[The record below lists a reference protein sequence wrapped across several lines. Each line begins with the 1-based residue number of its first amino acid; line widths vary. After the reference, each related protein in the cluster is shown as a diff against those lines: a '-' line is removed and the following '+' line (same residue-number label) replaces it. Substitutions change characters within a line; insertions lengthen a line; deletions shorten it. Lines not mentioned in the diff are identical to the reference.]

1 MADWRIMDLGNT
13 PLSFEIARN
22 VLMDPNNATKIFT
35 EAPYINPSG
44 GKAYLFQSPMP
55 LSKLHAKFDPYKFMY
70 LGKGF
75 NKEFAVMK
83 RYYHLKHKRTDLNKQ
98 LYNFQRHIYCLAT
111 DECDNTSSSLYLV
124 HYFGNDYL
132 LEDAIYRKG
141 APSVPVSNSS
151 AELNGDDVPSLIP
164 RTTQQSSYSNSTSIV
179 NNISAARADNTSDDE
194 ESLPSV
200 LANSKSDNSPS
211 QDYIST
217 SPLVPSAR
225 KRKIGNMLFS
235 RPERPSLDKR
245 MSITLNTGKPPAA
258 ELDTTDY
265 LFAMNMAARL
275 QQLPDEIKARA
286 KFQIA
291 TVFYEAEMKA
301 LNCPLND

>member
-22 VLMDPNNATKIFT
+22 VLTDLNNTSKILT

-75 NKEFAVMK
+75 NKEFAIMK

-111 DECDNTSSSLYLV
+111 DESDNTSSSLYLV

-141 APSVPVSNSS
+141 APAVPVSAPPA
-151 AELNGDDVPSLIP
+151 AEGNGDDVPSLIGLP
-164 RTTQQSSYSNSTSIV
+164 GTNQLSSYSDSTSIL
-179 NNISAARADNTSDDE
+179 NNPSAIGASNTSDDE
-194 ESLPSV
+194 ESLPSI

-211 QDYIST
+211 QDYLLT
-217 SPLVPSAR
+217 SPSNR
-225 KRKIGNMLFS
+225 KRKIGSTLFS

-245 MSITLNTGKPPAA
+245 MTISLNTGKPPAA
-258 ELDTTDY
+258 GWY
-265 LFAMNMAARL
+265 R
-275 QQLPDEIKARA
+275 
-286 KFQIA
+286 
-291 TVFYEAEMKA
+291 
-301 LNCPLND
+301 

>member
-1 MADWRIMDLGNT
+1 MSEWRIMDLGNT

-22 VLMDPNNATKIFT
+22 VLTDPANSSKIFT

-44 GKAYLFQSPMP
+44 GKAYLFQSPLP

-141 APSVPVSNSS
+141 APSVPVSN
-151 AELNGDDVPSLIP
+151 AFGEEIPSMLP
-164 RTTQQSSYSNSTSIV
+164 RTCLTTNSFDETPATMTNTSV
-179 NNISAARADNTSDDE
+179 TDNQSDDE
-194 ESLPSV
+194 ESLSSILV
-200 LANSKSDNSPS
+200 NSKSEIPDNSPI
-211 QDYIST
+211 QEYIPA
-217 SPLVPSAR
+217 SPLVSSAR
-225 KRKIGNMLFS
+225 KRKLVANSSTS
-235 RPERPSLDKR
+235 RPERTLPDKR
-245 MSITLNTGKPPAA
+245 MSVAISTGKPSSA
-258 ELDTTDY
+258 ELDTADY

-301 LNCPLND
+301 LNCPLNE

>member
-1 MADWRIMDLGNT
+1 MDLGNT

-22 VLMDPNNATKIFT
+22 VLMDPNNSSKILT
-35 EAPYINPSG
+35 EAPYLNPSG

-141 APSVPVSNSS
+141 APSVPVSNPP
-151 AELNGDDVPSLIP
+151 AEINGDDVPSLTGLA
-164 RTTQQSSYSNSTSIV
+164 RTTQQSSYNDSNLIVNSRPTSTSRV
-179 NNISAARADNTSDDE
+179 DTTSDDE
-194 ESLPSV
+194 ESLPSF
-200 LANSKSDNSPS
+200 LANSKNDNSPS
-211 QDYIST
+211 QDYMST
-217 SPLVPSAR
+217 SPSGR

-235 RPERPSLDKR
+235 RPDRPSLDKR
-245 MSITLNTGKPPAA
+245 MTINLNTGKPPAA
-258 ELDTTDY
+258 G
-265 LFAMNMAARL
+265 
-275 QQLPDEIKARA
+275 
-286 KFQIA
+286 
-291 TVFYEAEMKA
+291 
-301 LNCPLND
+301 